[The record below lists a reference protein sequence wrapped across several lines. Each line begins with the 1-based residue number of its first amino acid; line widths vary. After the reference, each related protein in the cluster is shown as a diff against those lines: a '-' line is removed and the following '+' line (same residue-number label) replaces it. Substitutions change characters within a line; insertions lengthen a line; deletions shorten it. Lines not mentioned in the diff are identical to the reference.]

1 MFTFIVLAACM
12 AAIAAAVVAVPL
24 LRDRKSRLVGAIA
37 GVVVVAVAAGL
48 YPLWSTWDWSAPKAG
63 QGVPA
68 SPEVAAMI
76 NKLEKHLYDQPNDL
90 DGWLMLGRS
99 YAALERADDAI
110 VAYNHAY
117 RLGGGKNIE
126 ATLGLGEAL
135 GLKAGGEVTARA
147 AELFEEAVTAAPD
160 NPRALFFG
168 GYAAAVR
175 GDRDLARS
183 RWQALK
189 ALNPPP
195 EVVKML
201 DAQIAELD
209 GASAGPFA
217 GGGAGAQG
225 GGAGDGGGGAGPGM
239 GGAGG
244 ASAGPVDPKAQ
255 ATVNIKIAAALRSRL
270 KPDVPLF
277 VFAREPDSRGPPLA
291 AKRLT
296 VAAIGTQMQLSQADA
311 MIPSHALASGQ
322 TVSITARV
330 SFSGQPTPATGDLFG
345 EITYVVGHDG
355 VRDLVIDQVA
365 P

>member
-1 MFTFIVLAACM
+1 MIKFLVLAACM
-12 AAIAAAVVAVPL
+12 AAIAAAAVAVPL
-24 LRDRKSRLVGAIA
+24 LRERQSRLIGALAALVVVGA
-37 GVVVVAVAAGL
+37 AAGL
-48 YPLWSTWDWSAPKAG
+48 YPLWSTWDWNASKPG

-76 NKLEKHLYDQPNDL
+76 SKLEKHLDEQPDDL
-90 DGWLMLGRS
+90 AGWLMLGRS

-110 VAYNHAY
+110 LAYNHAH
-117 RLGGGKNIE
+117 RLGGPKNVE
-126 ATLGLGEAL
+126 ASLGLGEAL
-135 GLKAGGEVTARA
+135 GLKAGGEVTAQA
-147 AELFEEAVTAAPD
+147 AQLFEEAVIAAPD

-189 ALNPPP
+189 ALNPPAQ
-195 EVVKML
+195 VVQML

-209 GASAGPFA
+209 GAAAGPFA
-217 GGGAGAQG
+217 GGGAGG
-225 GGAGDGGGGAGPGM
+225 PVGAEGA

-244 ASAGPVDPKAQ
+244 PAASGSAAAPLDPAAQ
-255 ATVNIKIAAALRSRL
+255 ATVNIKIAPALQSRL

-277 VFAREPDSRGPPLA
+277 VFAREPGSRGPPLA

-296 VAAIGTQMQLSQADA
+296 IAAIGTQIQLSQADA
-311 MIPSHALASGQ
+311 MLPSHALASGQ

-330 SFSGQPTPATGDLFG
+330 SFAGQPTPATGDLYG
-345 EITYVVGHDG
+345 ELSYAVGHDG
-355 VRDLVIDQVA
+355 VRDLVIDQVT

>member
-1 MFTFIVLAACM
+1 MIKFIVLAACM
-12 AAIAAAVVAVPL
+12 AAIAAAAVAVPL
-24 LRDRKSRLVGAIA
+24 LRDRRSRLVGTLAAI
-37 GVVVVAVAAGL
+37 VVVAAAAGL
-48 YPLWSTWDWSAPKAG
+48 YPLWSTWDWNAPKQG
-63 QGVPA
+63 DGVPA

-76 NKLEKHLYDQPNDL
+76 SKLEKRLDEQPDDL

-99 YAALERADDAI
+99 YMALERSDDAI
-110 VAYNHAY
+110 VAFNHAH
-117 RLGGGKNIE
+117 RLGGPKNIE

-135 GLKAGGEVTARA
+135 GMKAGGEVTSQA
-147 AELFEEAVTAAPD
+147 AQLFEEAVTEAPN

-175 GDRDLARS
+175 GDRELARS

-209 GASAGPFA
+209 GAAAGPFA
-217 GGGAGAQG
+217 GGGGGGPG
-225 GGAGDGGGGAGPGM
+225 GGAPGGGAP
-239 GGAGG
+239 GAGAG
-244 ASAGPVDPKAQ
+244 AAAVPSDPKAE
-255 ATVNIKIAAALRSRL
+255 ATVNIKIAPALQSRL

-277 VFAREPDSRGPPLA
+277 VFAREPESRGPPLA

-296 VAAIGTQMQLSQADA
+296 IAAIGTQIQLSQADA

-330 SFSGQPTPATGDLFG
+330 SFSGQPTPAAGDLYG
-345 EITYVVGHDG
+345 ELTYAVGKDG
-355 VRDLVIDQVA
+355 PRDLVIDQVA

>member
-1 MFTFIVLAACM
+1 MIKFIVLAACM
-12 AAIAAAVVAVPL
+12 AAIAAAAVAVPL
-24 LRDRKSRLVGAIA
+24 LRDRQSRLVGTLAAI
-37 GVVVVAVAAGL
+37 VVAAAAAGL
-48 YPLWSTWDWSAPKAG
+48 YPLWSTWDWNVAKPE

-76 NKLEKHLYDQPNDL
+76 GKLEKHLDEQPNDL
-90 DGWLMLGRS
+90 NSWLMLGRS
-99 YAALERADDAI
+99 YAALERTDDAI
-110 VAYNHAY
+110 VAFNHAH
-117 RLGGGKNIE
+117 RLGGPKNIE

-135 GLKAGGEVTARA
+135 GMKAGGEVTSQA
-147 AELFEEAVTAAPD
+147 AQLFEEAVTEAPD

-175 GDRDLARS
+175 GDRELARS
-183 RWQALK
+183 RWLALK

-201 DAQIAELD
+201 DTQIAELD
-209 GASAGPFA
+209 GAAAGPFA
-217 GGGAGAQG
+217 GGSG
-225 GGAGDGGGGAGPGM
+225 GGAPGM

-244 ASAGPVDPKAQ
+244 PGGAGGGPGAAVTPNDPKAE
-255 ATVNIKIAAALRSRL
+255 ATVNIKIAPALQARL

-277 VFAREPDSRGPPLA
+277 VFAREPESRGPPLA

-296 VAAIGTQMQLSQADA
+296 IAAIGTQIQLSQADA
-311 MIPSHALASGQ
+311 MIASHALASGQ

-330 SFSGQPTPATGDLFG
+330 SFSGQPTPATGDLYG
-345 EITYVVGHDG
+345 ELTYAVGKDG
-355 VRDLVIDQVA
+355 PRDLVIDQVA